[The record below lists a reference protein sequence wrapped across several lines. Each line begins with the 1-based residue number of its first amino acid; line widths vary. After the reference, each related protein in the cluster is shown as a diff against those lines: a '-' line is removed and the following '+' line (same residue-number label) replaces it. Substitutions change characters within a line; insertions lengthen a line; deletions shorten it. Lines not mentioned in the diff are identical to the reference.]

1 MRGTPTKQATM
12 QTLLSP
18 EQRVR
23 ADHPL
28 REIKRLTDEALRKM
42 SPLFEAMYSTEG
54 RPSIPP
60 ETLLK
65 ASLLMALYSVRSE
78 RLFCEQLDYNLMFR
92 YFLEMSM
99 VENSFN
105 HSTFSK
111 NRERLLKHEVARVF
125 FGEIVSQVQSTGLM
139 SDEHFTVDGTLI
151 EAWASLKSFRP
162 KGEKPEDRPKP
173 DDPDNPSA
181 PAVPSAS
188 RSVRWTR
195 KSKFQKTLRC
205 NCSISFFNNLLD
217 HSLRHKLGRPT
228 VTCH

>member
-151 EAWASLKSFRP
+151 EAWASLILVSVQVETNYPRP
-162 KGEKPEDRPKP
+162 GGQ
-173 DDPDNPSA
+173 A
-181 PAVPSAS
+181 PQSLGV
-188 RSVRWTR
+188 VCQTR
-195 KSKFQKTLRC
+195 KSGL
-205 NCSISFFNNLLD
+205 
-217 HSLRHKLGRPT
+217 KLGDDPSEGIEDAVGEFLFLELVPDMFLR
-228 VTCH
+228 VQLRSVAG

>member
-1 MRGTPTKQATM
+1 
-12 QTLLSP
+12 
-18 EQRVR
+18 
-23 ADHPL
+23 
-28 REIKRLTDEALRKM
+28 M

-99 VENSFN
+99 VEDSFN

-111 NRERLLKHEVARVF
+111 NRERLLKHEVAKVF

-139 SDEHFTVDGTLI
+139 SDEHLFCEQSADGPVGRLREQNGETDGTEVAAFL
-151 EAWASLKSFRP
+151 
-162 KGEKPEDRPKP
+162 
-173 DDPDNPSA
+173 
-181 PAVPSAS
+181 
-188 RSVRWTR
+188 
-195 KSKFQKTLRC
+195 
-205 NCSISFFNNLLD
+205 
-217 HSLRHKLGRPT
+217 
-228 VTCH
+228 